1 MVKPAQRDNSN
12 SILIDFLDDAIICYF
27 TNATRERTEGGCQE
41 IGMKA
46 DVVLLSQEA
55 HSWRQRRRVKNVDM
69 SNDNVNMARQHHSRS
84 LRHHHSNTIK
94 HLRSVAWSKD
104 FPGQLN
110 KALDPV
116 PRCGCGGKM

>member
-1 MVKPAQRDNSN
+1 MLQGAK
-12 SILIDFLDDAIICYF
+12 
-27 TNATRERTEGGCQE
+27 GGCQE

-69 SNDNVNMARQHHSRS
+69 SNDNVNMARQHHSHS
-84 LRHHHSNTIK
+84 LRRHHCNTIK

-110 KALDPV
+110 KPLDPV
-116 PRCGCGGKM
+116 P